1 MDQIFTRHRF
11 DVRRRTLSLRDKSYL
26 TPRMIRLVLE
36 GEDLADFTSLSPD
49 DHIKLIFPTGT
60 DRPAMRDYTPRAF
73 DRAERTL
80 TLDFAVHE
88 AGPATRWA
96 LDARPGDR
104 LEIGGPRGSQVVTAA
119 FDWWLLIADETG
131 LPALGP
137 RVEELGADT
146 KVITLGLVADAAEEQ
161 RFVTRAEHEAH
172 WLHRG
177 THSADPAP
185 ALAAAG
191 QIVLPAG
198 GRGFIWIAAEAG
210 VARALRDHFAGPRS
224 HPRGWIK
231 AAGYWIEGQADA
243 SDKTLD

>member
-1 MDQIFTRHRF
+1 MAPRLDPPAELEPVAPVRF
-11 DVRRRTLSLRDKSYL
+11 
-26 TPRMIRLVLE
+26 
-36 GEDLADFTSLSPD
+36 A
-49 DHIKLIFPTGT
+49 
-60 DRPAMRDYTPRAF
+60 
-73 DRAERTL
+73 
-80 TLDFAVHE
+80 
-88 AGPATRWA
+88 
-96 LDARPGDR
+96 
-104 LEIGGPRGSQVVTAA
+104 QVVGLVFSVVGAA
-119 FDWWLLIADETG
+119 GWFAG
-131 LPALGP
+131 LPALGR